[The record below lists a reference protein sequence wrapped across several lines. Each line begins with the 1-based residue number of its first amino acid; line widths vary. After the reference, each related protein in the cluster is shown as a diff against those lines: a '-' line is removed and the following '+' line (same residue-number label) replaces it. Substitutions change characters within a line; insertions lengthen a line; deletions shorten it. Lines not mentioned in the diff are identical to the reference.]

1 MVDSALALDVEDL
14 SVALGDRQILTCVGF
29 SVCAGESL
37 AIVGRSGSGK
47 STLLNC
53 ILGLMRPDSGQIRV
67 GGTDMVAASSPVAAR
82 LRREQIGMVFQSGEL
97 LHELSPVEN
106 VMVSAMLA
114 GRRTAEARAAAV
126 ELLHD
131 LGIESMERSVSQF
144 SGGERQRV
152 AVARALV
159 NRPSL
164 LLADE
169 PTGSLDPGTRDMVSD
184 LLFDL
189 PAQFGCALAV
199 VTHDPAVASRADQR
213 LDLPDHR
220 SADGSAGS

>member
-1 MVDSALALDVEDL
+1 
-14 SVALGDRQILTCVGF
+14 
-29 SVCAGESL
+29 
-37 AIVGRSGSGK
+37 
-47 STLLNC
+47 
-53 ILGLMRPDSGQIRV
+53 
-67 GGTDMVAASSPVAAR
+67 
-82 LRREQIGMVFQSGEL
+82 
-97 LHELSPVEN
+97 
-106 VMVSAMLA
+106 
-114 GRRTAEARAAAV
+114 
-126 ELLHD
+126 
-131 LGIESMERSVSQF
+131 MERSVSQF